1 MYMLEKLWRGEL
13 TPNEKIMRKGGPYHQ
28 KLGELCEIGD
38 RLAEE
43 LSLEGKNLLQSYADA
58 QLELNE
64 IENRETFMEGF
75 RMGAQ
80 LILDVVSEYQG
91 EFRYST
97 ED

>member
-1 MYMLEKLWRGEL
+1 MYGLSEAAASDGVTGGLEMYMLEKLWRGEL

-58 QLELNE
+58 QLELD
-64 IENRETFMEGF
+64 RKS
-75 RMGAQ
+75 
-80 LILDVVSEYQG
+80 VV
-91 EFRYST
+91 
-97 ED
+97 